1 MRETHHLMTQY
12 TWVDWM
18 KDSASTWNT
27 VDVYS
32 IEKDAPRM
40 AGTSMLKR
48 RTETPLSL
56 SEGLSLCRRLE
67 TEGHVVELRRIT

>member
-1 MRETHHLMTQY
+1 MRETHHLITQY

-32 IEKDAPRM
+32 IEKDVSTN
-40 AGTSMLKR
+40 GWDKYVKKTY
-48 RTETPLSL
+48 
-56 SEGLSLCRRLE
+56 
-67 TEGHVVELRRIT
+67 

>member
-1 MRETHHLMTQY
+1 MKEQAMT
-12 TWVDWM
+12 W
-18 KDSASTWNT
+18 ST

-32 IEKDAPRM
+32 IDKKITRI
-40 AGTSMLKR
+40 AGTSMLTK

-67 TEGHVVELRRIT
+67 EEGHVVELRRIT